1 MYNHQ
6 MSDEKIAIIIRG
18 PAAVGK
24 TTIAQALKEAL
35 PEYVLLSIDMF
46 RHMISKEST
55 AFRRTI
61 ARNVGEYFLKQ
72 VTENNL
78 SVILEEVFH
87 DDYHERLLSILHD
100 KEYRILGIFINA
112 PNDVLLSRNRN
123 RSKVKSEEIIL
134 RFADQ
139 SKAKDGELVIDANR
153 YSVVE
158 IVAQIIVKVGDLR
171 LSS

>member
-1 MYNHQ
+1 
-6 MSDEKIAIIIRG
+6 MSNEKIAIIIRG

-24 TTIAQALKEAL
+24 TTIAQALKETL

-72 VTENNL
+72 VTENGL
-78 SVILEEVFH
+78 PVILEEVFH
-87 DDYHERLLSILHD
+87 DDYHERMLGILNE
-100 KEYRILGIFINA
+100 KEYRILGIFVDA
-112 PNDVLLSRNRN
+112 PKDVLLSRNRN
-123 RSKVKSEEIIL
+123 RSKVKSEEVIL
-134 RFADQ
+134 RFAGQ
-139 SKAKDGELVIDANR
+139 SKAKDGELIIDANR
-153 YSVVE
+153 HSAAE
-158 IVAQIIVKVGDLR
+158 IVEQIVIKVEELR

>member
-1 MYNHQ
+1 
-6 MSDEKIAIIIRG
+6 MSNEKIAIIIRG

-46 RHMISKEST
+46 RHMISKESS

-78 SVILEEVFH
+78 PVILEEVFH
-87 DDYHERLLSILHD
+87 DDYHERPVPILD
-100 KEYRILGIFINA
+100 EK
-112 PNDVLLSRNRN
+112 VLKTNLKQKNIKQR
-123 RSKVKSEEIIL
+123 
-134 RFADQ
+134 
-139 SKAKDGELVIDANR
+139 
-153 YSVVE
+153 
-158 IVAQIIVKVGDLR
+158 
-171 LSS
+171 

>member
-1 MYNHQ
+1 
-6 MSDEKIAIIIRG
+6 MSNEKIAIIIRG

-78 SVILEEVFH
+78 PVILEEVFH
-87 DDYHERLLSILHD
+87 DDYHERLVSILND
-100 KEYRILGIFINA
+100 KGYHILGVFIDA
-112 PNDVLLSRNRN
+112 PKDVLLSRNRN
-123 RSKVKSEEIIL
+123 RSKVKSDEVIL
-134 RFADQ
+134 RFAGQ
-139 SKAKDGELVIDANR
+139 SKAKDGELVIDANS
-153 YSVVE
+153 YSAAE
-158 IVAQIIVKVGDLR
+158 IVEQIVIKVEELR